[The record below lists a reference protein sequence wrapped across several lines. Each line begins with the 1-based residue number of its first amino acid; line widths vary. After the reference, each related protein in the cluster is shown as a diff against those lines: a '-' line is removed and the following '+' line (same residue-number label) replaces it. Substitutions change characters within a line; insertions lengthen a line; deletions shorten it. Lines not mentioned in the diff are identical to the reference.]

1 VFVAQCCSCIRTADL
16 IEVDL
21 ECPENN
27 REVIVL
33 TINDVLHNGNLYN
46 CYDIALKIDMRD
58 AIIDG
63 RCTAFLVS
71 ANEVLVSYPAMG
83 FDLSTDSK
91 MRNAR
96 LQALCKHDVQVEM
109 AQNIWINELR
119 RSPAR
124 MTKRL
129 LLRFP
134 DDVMLS
140 NVFNPNSYVL
150 RSILPVDYAS
160 WNKHDQIKCASAQL
174 EWRIADHNTRREA
187 TVEAP
192 ELAAA
197 AVLLDDFTRMLHL
210 GA

>member
-1 VFVAQCCSCIRTADL
+1 MAQCCSCIRTADL

-119 RSPAR
+119 RLPGTYDKAFVATFSRRCDA
-124 MTKRL
+124 
-129 LLRFP
+129 
-134 DDVMLS
+134 S

-160 WNKHDQIKCASAQL
+160 WKNMIKSKCASAQL